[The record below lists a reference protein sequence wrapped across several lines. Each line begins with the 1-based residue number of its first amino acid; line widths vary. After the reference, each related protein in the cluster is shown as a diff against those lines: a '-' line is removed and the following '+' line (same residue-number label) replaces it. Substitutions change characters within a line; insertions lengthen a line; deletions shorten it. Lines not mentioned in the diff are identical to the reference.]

1 MLTFL
6 FSTRELYNTFPKAE
20 LTKKATEIIE
30 SFPLVYMALNV
41 AFTGGS

>member
-1 MLTFL
+1 MLIFF
-6 FSTRELYNTFPKAE
+6 FSARELCNTFSKAE

-30 SFPLVYMALNV
+30 SFPMVYMALNM